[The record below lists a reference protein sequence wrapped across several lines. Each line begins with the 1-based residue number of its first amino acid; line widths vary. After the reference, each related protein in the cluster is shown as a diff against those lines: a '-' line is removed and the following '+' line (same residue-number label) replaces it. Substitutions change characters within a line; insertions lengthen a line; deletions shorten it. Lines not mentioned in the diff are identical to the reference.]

1 MKPPPRPADEEWRLE
16 ALRQFHW
23 LTPLPETAFDN
34 LAKLAAL
41 VCETPIAL
49 ISFVDENREWFK
61 SRVVWPAGEAPRDES
76 FCGHTILQSGLC
88 IVPDTSQ
95 DERFADNPMVAGA
108 PRIRFYAGAPLVTAE
123 G

>member
-1 MKPPPRPADEEWRLE
+1 MKTGSGSNLGSGGPPGKRRA
-16 ALRQFHW
+16 
-23 LTPLPETAFDN
+23 TN
-34 LAKLAAL
+34 L
-41 VCETPIAL
+41 
-49 ISFVDENREWFK
+49 
-61 SRVVWPAGEAPRDES
+61 
-76 FCGHTILQSGLC
+76 CGHTILQSGLC

>member
-1 MKPPPRPADEEWRLE
+1 V
-16 ALRQFHW
+16 
-23 LTPLPETAFDN
+23 FDN

-61 SRVVWPAGEAPRDES
+61 SRVGWPAGEGPRDES

-95 DERFADNPMVAGA
+95 DERFSDNPMVAGA